1 MSNSDTVSTIY
12 NGVPTLKDFTF
23 NGWGNKYPSI
33 LDNKLNLLLF
43 RKGIYKNLSKVDFIL
58 EGGSIESNGNGILL
72 TTKKCL
78 LNSNRNKGFNF
89 DEIENVLKTELH
101 AKKILWLENGV
112 IFGDDTDAHI
122 DTLARFVNEESIVY
136 VKCFDTNNPNFKSLN
151 RRLDC
156 DVLDENDRLI
166 GKFKQKLFSI
176 GGKFNVLD
184 QNENTLCK
192 LKGKWTSW
200 DFKFVDEQN
209 EYGHVSKK
217 WAGLGKEM
225 FTTADNYMLN
235 INETVPKDDPLRILI
250 LAAVVCIDMVLKE

>member
-1 MSNSDTVSTIY
+1 MN
-12 NGVPTLKDFTF
+12 
-23 NGWGNKYPSI
+23 SI
-33 LDNKLNLLLF
+33 LNQNLFFVKEHVGMFKAANNYDILNPSNQEIIMTCREEKLGFLTKLLRF
-43 RKGIYKNLSKVDFIL
+43 SDFKRM
-58 EGGSIESNGNGILL
+58 
-72 TTKKCL
+72 TP
-78 LNSNRNKGFNF
+78 FNV
-89 DEIENVLKTELH
+89 EIKTPSGENVLTVKRGVSL
-101 AKKILWLENGV
+101 ILSSV
-112 IFGDDTDAHI
+112 
-122 DTLARFVNEESIVY
+122 
-136 VKCFDTNNPNFKSLN
+136 
-151 RRLDC
+151 

-166 GKFKQKLFSI
+166 GRFKQKLFSI